1 MCFVVFW
8 SAACGRGRLERR
20 TMVVISGRSGKVRVL
35 RGTLTT
41 SRRRCGKPNCRC
53 VSGDAHESPA
63 LRFSEGGQYRTVT
76 LRDEDVAEVAAALAR
91 YERARTDLD
100 AEADAGL
107 LALRAR
113 FEARRGGNR

>member
-1 MCFVVFW
+1 MVFW
-8 SAACGRGRLERR
+8 SAAVSRGRLEDCR
-20 TMVVISGRSGKVRVL
+20 MVVIARRFSNGLVL

-53 VSGDAHESPA
+53 ASGDPHESPA

-76 LRDEDVAEVAAALAR
+76 LTAADVGEIEAALAR
-91 YERARTDLD
+91 YEAARGELE

-107 LALRAR
+107 ARLRAR
-113 FEARRGGNR
+113 LAARRGSGR